1 MSNLLYREYKTGC
14 YVGLVGS
21 ALVDYNYGD
30 SSSLACYY
38 ADLEP
43 NVTYTLKRYDSSSR
57 FRVATFTNDVKT
69 LTGSGLDASIQQ
81 WWLSDSNDTITFT
94 TDSTDIHLVVYY
106 TNNSEYTT
114 RVMLNT
120 GSVADAYEAPTK
132 SMYPPEWYMDDDQP
146 TPIAA
151 LPIVQ
156 ELFTE
161 PYPAS
166 LWRYEGGDTPVNALM
181 MPIVQ
186 ERFTKPYPASL
197 WRIDESN
204 GGLPYNDLMLDVLY
218 VIPEPPPPPP
228 PPGPT
233 EIPTVQPIATTEITD
248 QTSVQ
253 WKRYT
258 VGYTNPDLFRFRDG
272 DLPENTKCDVFIKG
286 TNSYRY
292 TEERD
297 HIDGSQTTE
306 TP

>member
-1 MSNLLYREYKTGC
+1 MSNLLYKEYKTGC

-21 ALVDYNYGD
+21 ALVDYSYGD

-69 LTGSGLDASIQQ
+69 LTGSGSDTSIQQ
-81 WWLSDSNDTITFT
+81 WWLSDSTDTITFT
-94 TDSTDIHLVVYY
+94 TGSTDIHLVVYY

-132 SMYPPEWYMDDDQP
+132 SMYPPEWYMDGDQP

-156 ELFTE
+156 EHFTE

-166 LWRYEGGDTPVNALM
+166 LWRYEGGDAPINGLM
-181 MPIVQ
+181 LPIVQ
-186 ERFTKPYPASL
+186 ERFTEPYPASL

-204 GGLPYNDLMLDVLY
+204 GGLPYNELMLDVLY
-218 VIPEPPPPPP
+218 YEPEPPP

-233 EIPTVQPIATTEITD
+233 EIPTVQPALTTEITD
-248 QTSVQ
+248 QASLEYR
-253 WKRYT
+253 RYMN
-258 VGYTNPDLFRFRDG
+258 GYTNPNLYRFRDG
-272 DLPENTKCDVFIKG
+272 ELPENTECNVFIKG
-286 TNSYRY
+286 THSHRY
-292 TEERD
+292 TSINDYED
-297 HIDGSQTTE
+297 FSTE
-306 TP
+306 CEIP